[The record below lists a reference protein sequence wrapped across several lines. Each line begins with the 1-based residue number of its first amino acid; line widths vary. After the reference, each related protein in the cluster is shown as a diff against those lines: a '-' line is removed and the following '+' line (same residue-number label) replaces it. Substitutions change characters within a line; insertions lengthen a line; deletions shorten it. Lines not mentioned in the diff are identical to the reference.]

1 MTLPFL
7 NKKIIMYKLK
17 NLIVV
22 KLAGIILFVLK
33 ICFGDEIFRKKL
45 N

>member
-1 MTLPFL
+1 MS
-7 NKKIIMYKLK
+7 KIR

-22 KLAGIILFVLK
+22 KLATIILVMLK

-45 N
+45 D